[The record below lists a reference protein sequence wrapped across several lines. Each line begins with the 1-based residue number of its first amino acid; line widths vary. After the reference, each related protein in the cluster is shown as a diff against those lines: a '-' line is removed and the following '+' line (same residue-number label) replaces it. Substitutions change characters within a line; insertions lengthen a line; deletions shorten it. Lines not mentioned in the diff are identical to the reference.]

1 MRLSDRLD
9 LWLVG
14 PVVYL
19 MIAGFLTIYSVSPSL
34 FAKQLIWVSLGLI
47 LIFGLRY
54 LNLRAL
60 LSYQWVVLA
69 IYALVILL
77 LLITY
82 FVARPI
88 AGTRG
93 WIVLGPVQIQ
103 PSEFMKAA
111 LVILLSRFFASRH
124 ISIANLRVIATSF
137 VYVLVPSIL
146 VLIQPDLGTALIIFG
161 IWFGYL
167 LVSEL
172 PVKQTL
178 GFIGLSLVVFA
189 LAWNFGLAN
198 YQRDRISAL
207 FDETK
212 DPLGINYNVIQS
224 KIAIGSA
231 GFFGKGFGQGTQV
244 QLGFLPAA
252 PTDFVF
258 AAFTEEWGILGGATI
273 VLALLFLI
281 FRIALIGEK
290 QNNNF
295 YKLLSL
301 GTIIV
306 ILLHLVINL
315 GSVLG
320 LLPVVGVSL
329 PFMSY
334 GGSSLLTLSFLV
346 GIIHNIVGKRAG
358 F

>member
-1 MRLSDRLD
+1 MKLSDRLD

-14 PVVYL
+14 PVAYL
-19 MIAGFLTIYSVSPSL
+19 MVAGLLAIYSVNQAL
-34 FAKQLIWVSLGLI
+34 FAKQLIWISLGLV
-47 LIFGLRY
+47 LIFGLRF

-60 LSYQWVVLA
+60 LSYQWVVLY
-69 IYALVILL
+69 IYILIISL

-82 FVARPI
+82 FIAKPI
-88 AGTRG
+88 AGMKG

-124 ISIANLRVIATSF
+124 ISIANFRVIATSF
-137 VYVLVPSIL
+137 IYVLIPSIL
-146 VLIQPDLGTALIIFG
+146 ILVQPDLGTALVIFG

-172 PVKQTL
+172 PIKQIL
-178 GFIGLSLVVFA
+178 GFIGLFLVVFT

-198 YQRDRISAL
+198 YQKDRISAI

-212 DPLGINYNVIQS
+212 DPLGVNYNVIQS

-231 GFFGKGFGQGTQV
+231 GFFGKGFDQGTQV

-252 PTDFVF
+252 STDFIF
-258 AAFTEEWGILGGATI
+258 AAFTEEWGILGGMTI
-273 VLALLFLI
+273 ILALFLLI
-281 FRIALIGEK
+281 FRIILIGEK

-295 YKLLSL
+295 YKFLSL

-320 LLPVVGVSL
+320 LLPVVGVGL

-334 GGSSLLTLSFLV
+334 GGSNLLTLSFLV